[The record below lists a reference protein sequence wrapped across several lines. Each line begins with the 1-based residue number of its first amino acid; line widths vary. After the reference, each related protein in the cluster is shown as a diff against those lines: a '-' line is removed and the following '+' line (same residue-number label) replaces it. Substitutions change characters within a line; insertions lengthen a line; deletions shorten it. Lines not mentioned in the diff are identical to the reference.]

1 MSAADHIKEIEAALS
16 ERSVQRD
23 DFIVASWRRCIEQHG
38 LDPAKPSPA
47 YILPEPQLRHHQQQA
62 ERLTSI
68 ARSGVEELF
77 RQVASQNYVLLLT
90 DAQGVTVDY
99 FGDTTF
105 EDDLRRSGLFL
116 GSSWSE
122 AQSGTN
128 GVGACL
134 ATGNAVT
141 VHQEDHFDL
150 HHVPLSCSA
159 APIHDLEGSLAAVLD
174 VSLLRS
180 PQPKATQA
188 LALHMVKTSARR
200 IELANLMAETRKN
213 WVLRFSVRPEFVDV
227 DPDGALAID
236 SSGKIIGATH
246 QAFRMLSNPSGIAVI
261 GQPLNAFF
269 DLEIDDLPT
278 FSRAHS
284 TQDRC
289 LFMKTGEVV
298 YAHAIAPQP
307 VSRAQRT
314 PASTKLPPAFAGLQ
328 SGDHEMERMLA
339 TAARLARNDVPIWIT
354 GSSGTGKERL
364 ARAIHKER
372 DERAP
377 FVIVQCA
384 DFPERELEDILF
396 GDHTG
401 SEGLIAQARDGVL
414 FLDAVSELPAAVQAR
429 LARALTDDGIRPAGG
444 ANPIAIKAKIVS
456 ASTMPLA
463 ESNLRTDL
471 MFRLGGAC
479 LDLPDLSER
488 ADFDGLVDKI
498 MRLIGIAAPSTFT
511 ISDAA
516 RANLRN
522 RRWPGN
528 IRELKNTLRV
538 SMAMSDDGHI
548 DIEQLPNPV
557 LKTLKEGGAYSA
569 ADLERSLTECGWNI
583 SRVARLRGVD
593 RTTIHRQ
600 MKRAGIR
607 RP

>member
-16 ERSVQRD
+16 EYPVERD

-38 LDPAKPSPA
+38 LDPTKPSPA
-47 YILPEPQLRHHQQQA
+47 YILPEQQLRHHQQQA

-68 ARSGVEELF
+68 ARSGVEDLF

-99 FGDTTF
+99 FGDRKF
-105 EDDLRRSGLFL
+105 EDDLRKSGLFL
-116 GSSWSE
+116 GAAWSE

-128 GVGACL
+128 GIGACL

-159 APIHDLEGSLAAVLD
+159 APIYDLDGGLAAVLD

-188 LALHMVKTSARR
+188 LALHMVKSAARR
-200 IELANLMAETRKN
+200 IELANLMAEMRTN
-213 WVLRFSVRPEFVDV
+213 WVLRFSARSEFVDV
-227 DPDGALAID
+227 DPDGALAVD
-236 SSGKIIGATH
+236 SSGRIVGATH
-246 QAFRMLSNPSGIAVI
+246 QALRMLSGACEAPVV
-261 GQPLNAFF
+261 GQPVNAFF
-269 DLEIDDLPT
+269 DLEIDNLPT
-278 FSRAHS
+278 FSRGRSA
-284 TQDRC
+284 QDRC

-307 VSRAQRT
+307 LSRKPEAARS
-314 PASTKLPPAFAGLQ
+314 AKLPAAFAALEF
-328 SGDHEMERMLA
+328 GDPKMQKILA
-339 TAARLARNDVPIWIT
+339 MAARLARSDLPIWIT

-372 DERAP
+372 DAQTP
-377 FVIVQCA
+377 FVVVQCA
-384 DFPERELEDILF
+384 DFPEWELEGILF
-396 GDHTG
+396 GDQQG
-401 SEGLIAQARDGVL
+401 NEGLIAQARNGVL
-414 FLDAVSELPAAVQAR
+414 FLDAVNELPVTVQAR

-444 ANPIAIKAKIVS
+444 ANPIAIKTKIVS
-456 ASTMPLA
+456 ASTRTLA

-479 LDLPDLSER
+479 LELPDLGDR
-488 ADFDGLVDKI
+488 ADFNGLVDRI
-498 MRLIGIAAPSTFT
+498 MRLVGIAAPRAFT

-516 RANLRN
+516 RSNLNHRK
-522 RRWPGN
+522 WSGN

-548 DIEQLPNPV
+548 DVEQLPDPV
-557 LKTLKEGGAYSA
+557 IKPLTRNGAERTG
-569 ADLERSLTECGWNI
+569 DLERTLTECGWNI

-593 RTTIHRQ
+593 RSTIHRQ
-600 MKRAGIR
+600 IKRAGLR
-607 RP
+607 RS